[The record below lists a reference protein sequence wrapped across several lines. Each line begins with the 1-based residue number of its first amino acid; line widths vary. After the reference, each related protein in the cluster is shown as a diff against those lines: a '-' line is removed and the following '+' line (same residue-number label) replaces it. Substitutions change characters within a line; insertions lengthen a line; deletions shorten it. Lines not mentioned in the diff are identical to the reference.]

1 MFKRFRT
8 HQHSI
13 AHWAMELLVV
23 FVGVLIALSAQ
34 AWAQDRSAKS
44 RAEAAETRIR
54 QELGL
59 NIFLG
64 YERIAL
70 QKCLKLRLAN
80 LASDLSG
87 GRTDWS
93 TMRMARPEGDDRM
106 AFDRLYRT
114 PSRPWVSTEYEGSIA
129 SGALDTLSSERT
141 SLLASSYN
149 QVERM
154 RELNA
159 EEEQLANRLAALQF
173 GTPLSGPERN
183 ELLATLTRLDY
194 LNGLMVLIATQNVEF
209 FRDLYSFTPE
219 EVGEIRETWAL
230 EARKWRAIYGDCAD
244 PGVVRTLDQRLLL
257 PDN

>member
-1 MFKRFRT
+1 MFKRLRP
-8 HQHSI
+8 HQHTI
-13 AHWAMELLVV
+13 GHWAMELLVV

-34 AWAQDRSAKS
+34 AWAQDRSAKA

-54 QELGL
+54 EELGT

-70 QKCLKLRLAN
+70 RTCLKERLAD
-80 LASDLSG
+80 LASDLGS
-87 GRTDWS
+87 GRTDWG
-93 TMRMARPEGDDRM
+93 TMRMAPADGDDRM

-141 SLLASSYN
+141 SLLAASYN
-149 QVERM
+149 QIERM

-194 LNGLMVLIATQNVEF
+194 LNGVMVLVATQNAEH
-209 FRDLYSFTPE
+209 FRDLYSLTPE
-219 EVGEIRETWAL
+219 EVGLVREHWDF
-230 EARKWRAIYGDCAD
+230 EARRMRSIYGNCAN
-244 PGVVRTLDQRLLL
+244 PRVVRTLDQRLSP